1 MKDTHTITIIKSD
14 GTRGSVTCN
23 SKTQYEALRKAVG
36 GYIETLPYFNKFE
49 GKRCVAYCNEEG
61 KLTGL
66 PRNEQAQALWL
77 DALMKRDG
85 SLEHIDIGRT
95 VLVGNVAIVTKG
107 VNTPIDSVY
116 ESDPYGMTEERKRH
130 P

>member
-61 KLTGL
+61 KLRAM
-66 PRNEQAQALWL
+66 PFNIHAQDLWL
-77 DALMKRDG
+77 EALKKKDG
-85 SLEHIDIGRT
+85 SLGHVDVNRT
-95 VLVGNVAIVTKG
+95 ILVGDVAVVTKG
-107 VNTPIDSVY
+107 I
-116 ESDPYGMTEERKRH
+116 
-130 P
+130 